1 VLEGIL
7 FYLFAG
13 VAIGGALAVVS
24 FRNPIYSALSLLLT
38 LFSIA
43 ALFLLMQATFVAVV
57 HIAVYAGAI
66 IILFLFVIMLMGV
79 KKDEVDDVS
88 PAYKWATLFA
98 GLCLAFVL
106 AKAIMIIF
114 RNSIPATNSL
124 IGDAQALGSLIFSK
138 YLLPFEL
145 ISLLILVAV
154 IGAVYLGG
162 KRQ

>member
-1 VLEGIL
+1 MVEGIL

-13 VAIGGALAVVS
+13 VAILGALAVVS

-38 LFSIA
+38 LFSVA
-43 ALFLLMQATFVAVV
+43 ALFLLLQATFVAVV

-88 PAYKWATLFA
+88 PAYKWAALFS

-106 AKAIMIIF
+106 AKAMLIIY
-114 RNSIPATNSL
+114 RNSVPATFSL
-124 IGDAQALGSLIFSK
+124 MGDAKALGSLMFSK

-145 ISLLILVAV
+145 ISILILVAV

>member
-13 VAIGGALAVVS
+13 VVIGGALAVVS

-38 LFSIA
+38 LFSVA
-43 ALFLLMQATFVAVV
+43 ALFLLMKATFVAVV

-66 IILFLFVIMLMGV
+66 IILFLFVIMLMGI

-88 PAYKWATLFA
+88 PAYKWVTLFS

-106 AKAIMIIF
+106 TKAMLIIY
-114 RNSIPATNSL
+114 RNSIPAAESL
-124 IGDAQALGSLIFSK
+124 IGDAKALGGLIFSK